1 MRQLS
6 MHDALEEQARCE
18 HCHQWLYNACGG
30 IQTPAG
36 YVCNQCIKT
45 PDQPDLAGVTS
56 RS

>member
-1 MRQLS
+1 

-18 HCHQWLYNACGG
+18 LCHGWLYNACGG
-30 IQTPAG
+30 IQTMGIQTTG
-36 YVCNQCIKT
+36 YVCNHCLKT